1 MIQAISVDMDGTF
14 LDEHGEYDRE
24 RFEKIYANL
33 LQKEMKFIVA
43 SGNQY
48 YQLKSFFPGKDRE
61 IYYVAEN
68 GAVIFHNEA
77 LITVNQFPKYLVE
90 KILYTLTQEYQD
102 LQVILCGVKSAYL
115 LKAANPTFKEF
126 AKKYYVELKEV
137 ESFVTLP
144 EDTFIKFALDVA
156 IDQTTQIV
164 EQLNQTFQGDIRA
177 VASGH
182 GSIDIIIPGVTK
194 GSAIRQLLTQW
205 SISPAQLLAFGD
217 ANNDLEMLQLSP
229 HSYAMK
235 NSSEEVL
242 AIAKNVAP
250 SNNEAGVLKVMEH
263 YLDFNTPT
271 K

>member
-14 LDEHGEYDRE
+14 LDAHGEYDRG

-33 LQKEMKFIVA
+33 LEKEMKFIVA

-77 LITVNQFPKYLVE
+77 LITVNQFPKHLVE

-156 IDQTTQIV
+156 IDQTAQIV

-194 GSAIRQLLTQW
+194 GSAIKQLLKEW
-205 SISPAQLLAFGD
+205 NMSSEKLLAFGD
-217 ANNDLEMLQLSP
+217 ANNDLEMLELTP
-229 HSYAMK
+229 LSYAMK
-235 NSSEEVL
+235 ESSKEVL
-242 AIAKNVAP
+242 ARAKYVAP
-250 SNNEAGVLKVMEH
+250 SNKEAGVLTTIEY
-263 YLDFNTPT
+263 YLNAE
-271 K
+271 KEK